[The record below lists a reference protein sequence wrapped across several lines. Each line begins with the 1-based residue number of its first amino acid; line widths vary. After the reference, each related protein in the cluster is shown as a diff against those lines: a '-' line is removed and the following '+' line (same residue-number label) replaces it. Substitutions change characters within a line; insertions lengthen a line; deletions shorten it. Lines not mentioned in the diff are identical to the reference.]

1 MFPLFAQLV
10 APPIQP
16 GPARLPERQ
25 SPAANDDAVQLEL
38 ENEAGEQN
46 EGEFNLQINR
56 QSIEIEGSSP
66 YNRKRTQEI
75 LQDCELSVDSS
86 RKNSCVNQLNAQ
98 LQKDGYINTRV
109 VAEELN
115 GQTKLIIIPGRLVEI
130 NVTSKNEGLT
140 SEIENELAPLLDQT
154 FNIIQIKNALLDLE
168 RQGIASRISGSIGK
182 LGSNPTKATLN
193 ITAEVIPK
201 PWRGLTSFRND
212 GNAGSGEWRG
222 IAILQKPDLLTRGDQ
237 FQFYGELNVDNDPE
251 LGAGI
256 GSISYTYPL
265 TRTWSV
271 TGSLGASRRY
281 LVEYPKPFRDL
292 SFRQYQGLI
301 QTDWTF
307 LQTTSTNTYAF
318 FGVSS
323 NHNNSYYKNEPFPV
337 IAGGGFDGDLTSGYA
352 RFGIGHL
359 GAKNSLS
366 WSGQIYGLQGINSF
380 SSPDELKNLNALG
393 IHPNNAM
400 AIGVYTTGLWAINNT
415 LIAKAVAGGQYA
427 FNPLTSSMGFGVGS
441 DNGLRGLPGTLIS
454 GDNGWL
460 GNLELEWSFLKLKNN
475 QFKLVPFGGA
485 GGITT
490 TRLGRT
496 FNDTVGSYGVLMR
509 WQHRNQLI
517 IDLGWANQFNTD
529 DNTGLWNDWII
540 GNGIYSKV
548 TFQF

>member
-1 MFPLFAQLV
+1 MLLLLAQLV

-16 GPARLPERQ
+16 GPARIPERQ
-25 SPAANDDAVQLEL
+25 SPAASDDAIQLEVKDKK
-38 ENEAGEQN
+38 EEQN
-46 EGEFNLQINR
+46 ESDVNKQRDGQSVEF
-56 QSIEIEGSSP
+56 EGSSP
-66 YNRKRTQEI
+66 YNDEKTQKI
-75 LQDCELSVDSS
+75 LKNCELSVDSS
-86 RKNSCVNQLNAQ
+86 RKNSCVNQLNSQ

-109 VAEELN
+109 VAEEIN
-115 GQTKLIIIPGRLVEI
+115 GQVKLIIIPGRLVEI
-130 NVTSKNEGLT
+130 NVNSKNEGLAR
-140 SEIENELAPLLDQT
+140 EIKDKLAPLLDQI

-168 RQGIASRISGSIGK
+168 RLGIVSSLSGSIGK

-193 ITAEVIPK
+193 ITAEVTPK
-201 PWRGLTSFRND
+201 PWRGLSSIRND

-222 IAILQKPDLLTRGDQ
+222 LAVLQKSDLFTRGDQ
-237 FQFYGELNVDNDPE
+237 FQFYGELNIDQDPE

-265 TRTWSV
+265 SRTWGV
-271 TGSLGASRRY
+271 TGSFGASRRY

-307 LQTTSTNTYAF
+307 LETASTITYAF
-318 FGVSS
+318 LGISA

-337 IAGGGFDGDLTSGYA
+337 IAGGGIDGDLTSGYA
-352 RFGIGHL
+352 RIGIGHQ
-359 GAKNSLS
+359 GARNSLS
-366 WSGQIYGLQGINSF
+366 WTGQIYALQGINSF
-380 SSPDELKNLNALG
+380 SSPNELSDLKTLG
-393 IHPNNAM
+393 IQPGSAQ
-400 AIGVYTTGLWAINNT
+400 AVGTYATGLWAIDQN

-454 GDNGWL
+454 GDNGWIS
-460 GNLELEWSFLKLKNN
+460 NLELEWSFLQLKNS

-490 TRLGRT
+490 TRLGET
-496 FNDTVGSYGVLMR
+496 FSDTVGSYGMLLR
-509 WQHRNQLI
+509 WQHKNQLVV
-517 IDLGWANQFNTD
+517 DLGWASQFNTD
-529 DNTGLWNDWII
+529 DNEGLWNDWII
-540 GNGIYSKV
+540 GDGIYSKM